1 VALDWQLTPAKFDEI
16 EFASSPWKAN

>member
-16 EFASSPWKAN
+16 EFASSSWKAN